1 MNHHNIDTAL
11 VAAIAASSVAT
22 PTKPKRYGRQLI
34 PVAFGDDSEV
44 IHAAADKPLV
54 KAFDYINTRAAQTA

>member
-1 MNHHNIDTAL
+1 MNTIDLAL
-11 VAAIAASSVAT
+11 VSAIAASSVAA

-44 IHAAADKPLV
+44 IHAVADKPLV
-54 KAFDYINTRAAQTA
+54 KAFDYINTRAAVAA